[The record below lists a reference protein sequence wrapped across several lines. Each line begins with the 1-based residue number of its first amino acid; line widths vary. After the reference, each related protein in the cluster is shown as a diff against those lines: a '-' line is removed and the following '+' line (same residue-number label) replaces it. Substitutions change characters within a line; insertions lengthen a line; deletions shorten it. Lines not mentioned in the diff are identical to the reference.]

1 MSVFIESCWSHILG
15 EQTCVLGIVAEHTVR
30 LLPPHHSPTSH
41 WEAADRFHGDLSVH
55 QAFGEQPNVLQH
67 LLLSH
72 PVLCQC
78 SPQTSTI
85 LSSDPCVQVQKP
97 LMHHSFVLL
106 QSNSFQQACKP
117 VSLRFCLL
125 PGAFFLWSSTCPT
138 SPPWIT
144 HHLTVTVGKVQTQ
157 CSVTTGGLKPDR
169 ISGVE
174 EEIRGERSRV
184 VVPQNFLRSSSVFLS
199 SLKPSFT
206 PVFLFYHRR
215 RDWWMF
221 RLLVKWL
228 SIISQNP
235 PGAFPKSLILM
246 IPHLFYM
253 LCYF

>member
-106 QSNSFQQACKP
+106 QSNSPAGLQTCFPEVLFA
-117 VSLRFCLL
+117 SWCLL
-125 PGAFFLWSSTCPT
+125 FMVLHVSY
-138 SPPWIT
+138 
-144 HHLTVTVGKVQTQ
+144 K
-157 CSVTTGGLKPDR
+157 
-169 ISGVE
+169 
-174 EEIRGERSRV
+174 
-184 VVPQNFLRSSSVFLS
+184 S
-199 SLKPSFT
+199 SLDYSPSHSDCWKG
-206 PVFLFYHRR
+206 PDSVLCHHRR
-215 RDWWMF
+215 SETGQDLWCRRGNQGWAVQSGGPTKLPQVQF
-221 RLLVKWL
+221 SLPVLTETILYSCL
-228 SIISQNP
+228 SFLP
-235 PGAFPKSLILM
+235 
-246 IPHLFYM
+246 
-253 LCYF
+253 